1 MSVGS
6 CYNKVNQYLQALPH
20 CADITRSYCGR
31 FCGILL
37 VDGKYVKVKGYRK
50 EIPVIY
56 GIDYQ
61 THDIPSYSLVRG
73 ENYLAC
79 KRFFESIKLSGYPL
93 TSVVSDDNKN
103 IRDAASYVFPNVIIQ
118 LCLNH
123 YQQAVK
129 NSLDLDTNPVH
140 RDFFRSFKTLFSDK
154 RSIDDFNRR
163 AKGVLGDFRSD
174 PVCVQTMVDCYR
186 KLSLLR
192 GWSRSRKVPTTTNLI
207 ESFNSHLEGRLKTIK
222 GFESYAHANTWLN
235 AYFLNRR
242 FKKFTDCSGKFRG
255 LNGKCSLQKSKKPWI
270 DLPNLFNTKRDRF

>member
-1 MSVGS
+1 M
-6 CYNKVNQYLQALPH
+6 
-20 CADITRSYCGR
+20 T
-31 FCGILL
+31 
-37 VDGKYVKVKGYRK
+37 GKYVKVKGYRK

-103 IRDAASYVFPNVIIQ
+103 IREAAQYIFPNTIIQ

-129 NSLDLDTNPVH
+129 HSLDLDNNPIH
-140 RDFFRSFKTLFSDK
+140 REFFRSFKTLFSDK
-154 RSIDDFNRR
+154 RSLDDFNRR
-163 AKGVLGDFRSD
+163 AKGILGDFCSD
-174 PVCVQTMVDCYR
+174 PICVQTMVDCYK
-186 KLSLLR
+186 KLPLLR
-192 GWSRSRKVPTTTNLI
+192 GWSQSHKIPTTTNLI

-222 GFESYAHANTWLN
+222 GFESFVHANTWLN

-242 FKKFTDCSGKFRG
+242 QKKFTDCVGKFKR
-255 LNGKCSLQKSKKPWI
+255 LNGTTSLSQTQKSGI
-270 DLPNLFNTKRDRF
+270 DIPNLFNTKRDRF